1 MTSMT
6 NSNRKIRAARI
17 SLATTIVLTGL
28 KLLAALATGSLAVL
42 SSAID
47 SLLDI
52 FMSSANYFAIRQ
64 AELPPDTKHPFG
76 HGKFETLATIFQ
88 SLMIALS
95 GLWILYEST
104 QRLIHGTAL
113 ARLEEGMVVL
123 LISSVVSW
131 KIARYLKNTA
141 KATESSALQAD
152 ALHFSMDIY
161 TNTALVAGLGL
172 VMWLDTPWLD
182 PVLSLLV
189 GCYILFEAYRLVRY
203 GVSDILDEQLPDSIR
218 KEIAAIIDLH
228 QAHLIDYH
236 RLRTRRAGS
245 QKIIDFHLTV
255 CKHLSVKEAHEIAD
269 HLEERIRARIGGSDV
284 TIHIEPCIHPD
295 CSDRHPCPKDS
306 PPLK

>member
-1 MTSMT
+1 
-6 NSNRKIRAARI
+6 
-17 SLATTIVLTGL
+17 LATTIILTGL

-64 AELPPDTKHPFG
+64 AELPPDPKHPFG

-88 SLMIALS
+88 ALMIAFS

-104 QRLIHGTAL
+104 QRLIHGTNL

-131 KIARYLKNTA
+131 KISRYLKTTA

-161 TNTALVAGLGL
+161 TNIALVAGLGL

-203 GVSDILDEQLPDSIR
+203 GMSDILDEQLPDSIR
-218 KEIAAIIDLH
+218 QEIAAIIDLH

-255 CKHLSVKEAHEIAD
+255 CKHLTVKEAHEIAD
-269 HLEERIRARIGGSDV
+269 HLEERIRARIHGTDV
-284 TIHIEPCIHPD
+284 TIHIEPCIRPD
-295 CSDRHPCPKDS
+295 CHERNPCPKDS
-306 PPLK
+306 PPLKKGS

>member
-1 MTSMT
+1 MT

-17 SLATTIVLTGL
+17 SLATTVVLTGL

-64 AELPPDTKHPFG
+64 AELPPDPKHPFG

-88 SLMIALS
+88 SLMIAFS

-104 QRLIHGTAL
+104 QRLIHGAEL
-113 ARLEEGMVVL
+113 ARLEEGIVVL
-123 LISSVVSW
+123 LVSSVVSW
-131 KIARYLKNTA
+131 KIARYLKATA

-152 ALHFSMDIY
+152 SLHFSMDIY

-189 GCYILFEAYRLVRY
+189 GFYILFEAYRLVRY
-203 GVSDILDEQLPDSIR
+203 GMSDILDEQLPDSIR
-218 KEIAAIIDLH
+218 QEIAAIIELH

-255 CKHLSVKEAHEIAD
+255 CKHLTVKEAHEIAD
-269 HLEERIRARIGGSDV
+269 HLEERIRSRIGGSDV
-284 TIHIEPCIHPD
+284 TIHIEPCIRHD
-295 CSDRHPCPKDS
+295 CHERHPCPKDS